1 MYRGDFFMFLTYLFL
16 ALSLSIDS
24 IGIGI
29 TYGLRNT
36 KIPML
41 SKFILFLISVTFTT
55 IALMLGNL
63 ITKFLPDYIANLIGS
78 FILIFIGI
86 WILFQIF
93 HNNDIQKVLCPNGR
107 LKSPLH
113 IQSEV
118 PIIEQKN
125 SNEPKIYSLFI
136 KFFGITIQ
144 IIKHP
149 ISSDLDNSK
158 VIDWKEACFLGI
170 ALSIDSI
177 SVSIGGGI
185 TGLSSLLFPI
195 LVATFHITFLF
206 LGKFLGH
213 KLNNIQ
219 KFPENICNVISGVLL
234 IIIGI
239 TRFFV

>member
-1 MYRGDFFMFLTYLFL
+1 MFLTYLFL

-36 KIPML
+36 KIPIV
-41 SKFILFLISVTFTT
+41 SKIILFLISITFTT
-55 IALMLGNL
+55 ISLMLGNL
-63 ITKFLPDYIANLIGS
+63 ITQILPDYIANFIGS

-93 HNNDIQKVLCPNGR
+93 CDD
-107 LKSPLH
+107 
-113 IQSEV
+113 
-118 PIIEQKN
+118 
-125 SNEPKIYSLFI
+125 SLFI
-136 KFFGITIQ
+136 KFFGIIIQ

-177 SVSIGGGI
+177 SVSIGSGI
-185 TGLSSLLFPI
+185 TGLSSFLFPI
-195 LVATFHITFLF
+195 LVATFHIAFLF
-206 LGKFLGH
+206 LGKFFGH

-219 KFPENICNVISGVLL
+219 KFPENICNIISGILL

>member
-1 MYRGDFFMFLTYLFL
+1 MFFTYLFL

-63 ITKFLPDYIANLIGS
+63 ITKFLPDYLANLIGS
-78 FILIFIGI
+78 FILIFIGV

-93 HNNDIQKVLCPNGR
+93 CDNNKKGHGHL
-107 LKSPLH
+107 SPYD
-113 IQSEV
+113 SEIA
-118 PIIEQKN
+118 IIEQKN

-136 KFFGITIQ
+136 RFFGITIQ

-185 TGLSSLLFPI
+185 TGLSSFLFPI
-195 LVATFHITFLF
+195 LVATFHIAFLF

-213 KLNNIQ
+213 KLINIR

-234 IIIGI
+234 IIIGV
-239 TRFFV
+239 TRLFV